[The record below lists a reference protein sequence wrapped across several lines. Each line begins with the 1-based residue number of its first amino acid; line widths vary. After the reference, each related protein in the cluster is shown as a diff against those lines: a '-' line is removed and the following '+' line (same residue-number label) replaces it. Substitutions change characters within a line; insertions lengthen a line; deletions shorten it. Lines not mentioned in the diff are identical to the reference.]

1 MIHHTRGEHT
11 NNYTTEAFHRV
22 SKIYIRCWGGGVLYM
37 IDSEIL
43 FFNENADL
51 LIFSIY
57 ILFVFCV
64 KMTLHLVPLYFY

>member
-1 MIHHTRGEHT
+1 MIHHTRGEDT

-22 SKIYIRCWGGGVLYM
+22 SKICIRCWGGM

-64 KMTLHLVPLYFY
+64 KMTLHLVPLNFY

>member
-1 MIHHTRGEHT
+1 MI
-11 NNYTTEAFHRV
+11 Y
-22 SKIYIRCWGGGVLYM
+22 
-37 IDSEIL
+37 SEIL

-64 KMTLHLVPLYFY
+64 KMTLHLVPLNFY